1 MHHFWKSKAV
11 AKVLCK
17 AIQIKK
23 SLKATESK
31 WSMHTSTKPTIM
43 SQDSPPKRP
52 TKIIEWSTMNQ
63 EFRAT
68 HCYRRQNWRTIHW
81 PKEAFL
87 LITELKLS
95 SLLWSNLSQ
104 EAHSQIQ
111 EKKATIG
118 TEARALQAARG
129 SQRHLQGRHLLSIRI
144 IRRQRVEVM
153 RMGRH
158 WRAHLCVYHRAPM
171 TQCQPTFATADT
183 VRPLLIK
190 TRMAVLLSH
199 TIKVQVAKLRL
210 AKIQHKPLPW
220 ATRHLDRSS
229 NKSTLKWWS
238 LSLR

>member
-1 MHHFWKSKAV
+1 
-11 AKVLCK
+11 
-17 AIQIKK
+17 
-23 SLKATESK
+23 
-31 WSMHTSTKPTIM
+31 MHTSTTPTIL

-52 TKIIEWSTMNQ
+52 IKIIEWSTMKL
-63 EFRAT
+63 ESRAT
-68 HCYRRQNWRTIHW
+68 HCYRGQNSRTIHW
-81 PKEAFL
+81 LKEVFL
-87 LITELKLS
+87 SITELKMW
-95 SLLWSNLSQ
+95 LLPWSNRSQ

-158 WRAHLCVYHRAPM
+158 WRAHLCVYHRAQM

-229 NKSTLKWWS
+229 NKCTLNWWS